1 MPRNKHQICF
11 FPWFSFGKLR
21 DCNGNIR
28 DARSPHGCKKI
39 SDVFSVNSIPTPPFK
54 SNSLQPFF
62 KQEVVTFSS
71 AILSAANPAYSGDVS
86 KTWTIFFY
94 SPFTDSMLWRD
105 IMILF
110 M

>member
-1 MPRNKHQICF
+1 MDAP
-11 FPWFSFGKLR
+11 FSSLSINEKPENF
-21 DCNGNIR
+21 N
-28 DARSPHGCKKI
+28 
-39 SDVFSVNSIPTPPFK
+39 DVFSVDSTPTPPLK
-54 SNSLQPFF
+54 SNSLHLFF

-94 SPFTDSMLWRD
+94 SPFTDSMLCRE
-105 IMILF
+105 IRILF

>member
-1 MPRNKHQICF
+1 MDAP
-11 FPWFSFGKLR
+11 FSSLSIYDKPENF
-21 DCNGNIR
+21 
-28 DARSPHGCKKI
+28 
-39 SDVFSVNSIPTPPFK
+39 SDVFSVNSIPTPPLE

-71 AILSAANPAYSGDVS
+71 IILSAANPAYIGDVS